1 MMLFEAKDIVK
12 NYSNHKALN
21 KVSIAVPKQSIFG
34 LLGPNGA
41 GKTTLIRII
50 NQIIAPDSGSLN
62 FNGKPL
68 LVSDVNR
75 IGYLPEER
83 GLYKKMK
90 VGEQAIYLAQL
101 KGLTVAEAKKE
112 LKLWFKKFDILSW
125 WDKKVEDLSKGMA
138 QKIQFIVTII
148 HKPELLIFDEPFSGF
163 DPINVNLL
171 KKEILHLRDNG
182 TTIIFSTHNMASVEE
197 ICDNIALINNSET
210 ILEGKMTDIKNTYKR
225 NVFQIEA
232 RGDLNE
238 MQSAIEKDY
247 VLENIEQIDGQLNM
261 RVKLS
266 EQQASA
272 ELIRHILNHGQLTSF
287 NEILPSMNDIF
298 IQMVN
303 GVEMEV

>member
-1 MMLFEAKDIVK
+1 MLFEAKDIVK
-12 NYSNHKALN
+12 TYANHKALN
-21 KVSIAVPKQSIFG
+21 KVSISVPKQSIFG

-41 GKTTLIRII
+41 GKTSLIRII
-50 NQIIAPDSGSLN
+50 NQITGPDSGELL

-68 LVSDVNR
+68 QAEDVHR

-90 VGEQAIYLAQL
+90 VGEQAIYLARL
-101 KGLTVAEAKKE
+101 KGLSAEEAKKE
-112 LKLWFKKFDILSW
+112 LIVWFKKFDIANW

-171 KKEILHLRDNG
+171 KKEILNLRDQG

-197 ICDNIALINNSET
+197 ICDRIALINNSEK
-210 ILEGKMTDIKNTYKR
+210 ILEGKVSDIKERFKENLFELVFEGNEEAFLKELEQ
-225 NVFQIEA
+225 NVVVEESQKLASSIK
-232 RGDLNE
+232 L
-238 MQSAIEKDY
+238 
-247 VLENIEQIDGQLNM
+247 

-266 EQQASA
+266 PEFSSND
-272 ELIRHILNHGQLTSF
+272 LLKIILKHGFIHSF

-298 IQMVN
+298 IHMV
-303 GVEMEV
+303 ESQK